1 MNRVKYLVAMIFLLT
16 HVADANVLHW
26 LSKIET
32 DSRPI
37 SNSSSILP
45 KISANGRY
53 VTYRSLASNL
63 VQNDDNQSVDL
74 FWHDLLTGE
83 TKLVSVNQ
91 SGQQLDDIR
100 NVFSA
105 PVASG
110 RYVAFVSN
118 SDNLPDADGST
129 SMLYVKDMVSGQ
141 VVNHSGY
148 NSGDFF
154 ETFGHIEFADD
165 AQKITFSTE
174 NNISPLH
181 TSLRDQ
187 VYQKDLSTNTYK
199 LLTSSIDATTAADR
213 DAFLIDVSD
222 NGRYILIGSAAKNL
236 TTTVINNNGTNL
248 YLRDLDSAVT
258 SLVNVTPVGQSSFDD
273 DFLSIAAVS
282 NLGTVVFSTNQ
293 SDLVTNDTNG
303 LRDVFFF
310 DGADISRINLDSN
323 NNQETVGRSFSGDIS
338 GDGSRIILISS
349 SPDLIG
355 QTVGN
360 QLLTYEI
367 QSGTLDLLTQN
378 DLGEAANGAS
388 SSPELS
394 LTGDVMAFVT
404 QASDLNSQV
413 VGGNREVF
421 IHNNT
426 NNEFT
431 KITVPL
437 FNPDTIISDVFN
449 PRVSSDQ
456 LSVVYSSSSGNLVE
470 GIVSPEHASVT
481 YLLDRTT
488 NQHQI
493 IGVSASDPDISASG
507 RYVVFRSNVNQPFGN
522 INLGATQVF
531 LYDRNNDIY
540 IQIDEGRDARVNNE
554 GQVVFISTKQISNAD
569 MNTEFDAYLFDPS
582 DSSIVLVSVG
592 LDGLACGVRDTVGIS
607 SGADSWVVFASSA
620 DNVVANDTNADD
632 DVFMRAIS
640 NGEIFRVSETAAGV
654 EGDSDS
660 EYPAISENGQ
670 FVTFYSRAENLT
682 TDDFSG
688 AGNGQVF
695 YYDRLNDSVHLAS
708 KNIAN
713 LPIRGS
719 IPFDPPSIS
728 DSGRFISYVYQ
739 DRDNNDFTVD
749 TDSEDDIVMYDR
761 LSNSSQII
769 STNRFGM
776 QVDDPISVFGTQQV
790 VEDLSVSP
798 PLIGVVFTVEDP
810 NDLTE
815 VPHHPGHDEA
825 FLFQSGGPSINLNIQ
840 VVGLGQVAGTAGINC
855 SDNCDFIRTLGEDLT
870 LVANPGAN
878 YMFDRWHEE
887 FGGCDN
893 GDNPCDLI
901 VDRSKTLT
909 AYFIDSNEIIFVDGF
924 E

>member
-1 MNRVKYLVAMIFLLT
+1 MNRLKYLVAMIFLLT
-16 HVADANVLHW
+16 HVADASVLHW

-37 SNSSSILP
+37 SNSLSSLP

-53 VTYRSLASNL
+53 VTYLSLASNL
-63 VQNDDNQSVDL
+63 VQNDDNQSADL

-100 NVFSA
+100 GVFSA
-105 PVASG
+105 PVAGG

-141 VVNHSGY
+141 VVNYSGY

-181 TSLRDQ
+181 TSSKDQ

-273 DFLSIAAVS
+273 DFLSNAAVS
-282 NLGTVVFSTNQ
+282 NLGTVVFSANQ
-293 SDLVTNDTNG
+293 SDLVSNDSNG

-323 NNQETVGRSFSGDIS
+323 NNQVTVGGSFSGDIS
-338 GDGSRIILISS
+338 GDGSRIILISP

-355 QTVGN
+355 QTAGD
-360 QLLTYEI
+360 QLFAYEI
-367 QSGTLDLLTQN
+367 QSGALDLLTQ
-378 DLGEAANGAS
+378 DDVGEAANGDS
-388 SSPELS
+388 SSPQLS
-394 LTGDVMAFVT
+394 LNGGVMVFST
-404 QASDLNSQV
+404 LASDLNSQV

-421 IHNNT
+421 IHKNT

-431 KITVPL
+431 KVTVPL
-437 FNPDTIISDVFN
+437 FNPDTIISDVRN

-470 GIVSPEHASVT
+470 GIVSPEHASDT
-481 YLLDRTT
+481 YLFDRTT

-493 IGVSASDPDISASG
+493 IGISASDPDISASG

-540 IQIDEGRDARVNNE
+540 IQIDEGRDARVNNA
-554 GQVVFISTKQISNAD
+554 GQVVFISIKQISNAD
-569 MNTEFDAYLFDPS
+569 MNTEFDAYLFDSS
-582 DSSIVLVSVG
+582 DSSIVLISEG
-592 LDGLACGVRDTVGIS
+592 TDGLASGVNSHVDIS
-607 SGADSWVVFASSA
+607 SGPESWVVFTSSSE
-620 DNVVANDTNADD
+620 NLVANDTNDRG
-632 DVFMRAIS
+632 DVFMRRIP
-640 NGEIFRVSETAAGV
+640 NGHIFRVSETAAGV
-654 EGDSDS
+654 EGNSHS
-660 EYPAISENGQ
+660 EDPAIAENGE
-670 FVTFYSRAENLT
+670 FITFYSRAENLT
-682 TDDFSG
+682 TDDFSD

-695 YYDRLNDSVHLAS
+695 FYDRLNDSVHLAS
-708 KNIAN
+708 KNTAG
-713 LPIRGS
+713 LPIRGR
-719 IPFDPPSIS
+719 IPSDSPSIS
-728 DSGRFISYVYQ
+728 DSGRYISYVYE
-739 DRDNNDFTVD
+739 DVSSNDFVVD

-761 LSNSSQII
+761 LNNSSQII
-769 STNRFGM
+769 STNRYGM
-776 QVDDPISVFGTQQV
+776 QVDDPIGFFGTQQV

-855 SDNCDFIRTLGEDLT
+855 SDNCDFMRTLGADLT
-870 LVANPGAN
+870 MVANPSAN